1 MRFLRRIA
9 GFLGIVRDNGPE
21 VKDDEEDQDKIDDN
35 NNQRSYNFQETGLPR
50 KGFGVQ
56 VQVAVERPLPGPI
69 IVPCN
74 SGNGGVQANV
84 SSNEVNTLAISIYA
98 LCSLQMSWELIRNGL
113 WKRTVLKTH
122 GNPDSIPSPMDSI
135 QPDTTLEFIQMQGLR
150 WYAKRLRIDDDGDV
164 ADEFLDEVLPQTSAS
179 EEEQHRPLPK
189 FEVRYSTRP
198 VKVKNQVLTTD
209 GKIQQCVEYRGSL
222 LWV

>member
-74 SGNGGVQANV
+74 SGNGGVQ
-84 SSNEVNTLAISIYA
+84 
-98 LCSLQMSWELIRNGL
+98 M
-113 WKRTVLKTH
+113 
-122 GNPDSIPSPMDSI
+122 
-135 QPDTTLEFIQMQGLR
+135 
-150 WYAKRLRIDDDGDV
+150 
-164 ADEFLDEVLPQTSAS
+164 
-179 EEEQHRPLPK
+179 
-189 FEVRYSTRP
+189 
-198 VKVKNQVLTTD
+198 
-209 GKIQQCVEYRGSL
+209 
-222 LWV
+222 

>member
-35 NNQRSYNFQETGLPR
+35 NNQRSSNFQETGLPR

-74 SGNGGVQANV
+74 SGNGGVQV
-84 SSNEVNTLAISIYA
+84 PSHFSISLFYFFIYSNF
-98 LCSLQMSWELIRNGL
+98 
-113 WKRTVLKTH
+113 
-122 GNPDSIPSPMDSI
+122 
-135 QPDTTLEFIQMQGLR
+135 FI
-150 WYAKRLRIDDDGDV
+150 
-164 ADEFLDEVLPQTSAS
+164 
-179 EEEQHRPLPK
+179 
-189 FEVRYSTRP
+189 
-198 VKVKNQVLTTD
+198 
-209 GKIQQCVEYRGSL
+209 
-222 LWV
+222 

>member
-74 SGNGGVQANV
+74 SGNGG
-84 SSNEVNTLAISIYA
+84 I
-98 LCSLQMSWELIRNGL
+98 
-113 WKRTVLKTH
+113 
-122 GNPDSIPSPMDSI
+122 
-135 QPDTTLEFIQMQGLR
+135 QGLR